1 MSLKNFATGT
11 LAAAILL
18 TAPSFANEHDKNK
31 DGTVHGYD
39 KQQREYSNH
48 TRYEWTTEPGQVIL
62 CKDPVSFEGEV
73 TAMSASHRT
82 IKADNGMTLQVPNM
96 ALVWN
101 GDTEMFAQRTDVG
114 DRVVIHLREEEPYRV
129 MQKVGDNLAI
139 GSYEGVFFLPEGFI
153 ADIDL
158 NNLDGDIYRSDTADV
173 DLDNNGTIEDNERDR
188 LQYDNDLQ
196 STDSND

>member
-1 MSLKNFATGT
+1 MNS
-11 LAAAILL
+11 
-18 TAPSFANEHDKNK
+18 
-31 DGTVHGYD
+31 
-39 KQQREYSNH
+39 
-48 TRYEWTTEPGQVIL
+48 
-62 CKDPVSFEGEV
+62 
-73 TAMSASHRT
+73 SHRT

-101 GDTEMFAQRTDVG
+101 GDTEMFAQRTDIG

-129 MQKVGDNLAI
+129 MQKVGDSLAI
-139 GSYEGVFFLPEGFI
+139 GSYEGVFFMPEGFI

-158 NNLDGDIYRSDTADV
+158 NKLDGDIYRSDTADV

-196 STDSND
+196 SSGNDD